1 MMDLSVLDNLKTKEL
16 RKEYKAFLGEDK
28 HTEYYLKRFENM
40 EDKGS
45 KLNLNFAAFFFSTY
59 WCFYRKLFGPGAIF
73 LLMNFAGLYLTIMQP
88 QLATLGSA
96 LAFIPAIVCGLFG
109 NYLYFN
115 YVRKNVAGALE
126 KGYDEKAK
134 LYANTGGTS
143 VRIVLGIVAAFICF
157 GLALFFSAGPAAVE
171 RLQQTTPLPM
181 SPTE

>member
-28 HTEYYLKRFENM
+28 HTEYYLKCFENM

-88 QLATLGSA
+88 QLATLGS
-96 LAFIPAIVCGLFG
+96 LCLGL
-109 NYLYFN
+109 YPRY
-115 YVRKNVAGALE
+115 
-126 KGYDEKAK
+126 
-134 LYANTGGTS
+134 
-143 VRIVLGIVAAFICF
+143 
-157 GLALFFSAGPAAVE
+157 
-171 RLQQTTPLPM
+171 RLRSFRQLSLLQLCPQKCSRCSGKRL
-181 SPTE
+181 